1 MLAVGQMSSVSGVS
15 PARVQR
21 RVASKRVSMAPRR
34 QQAKAFEPTI
44 VACNAACLAVGRFV
58 ALPFFKGSL
67 AKAGPPKQDGKTHFD
82 AGDKRAAEASFV
94 TSTND
99 PAGFTIVDT
108 LVWGSIGHAL
118 GYASLASQSFVDT
131 LAK

>member
-1 MLAVGQMSSVSGVS
+1 MIAAGQMTSVCGVS

-21 RVASKRVSMAPRR
+21 RVAAKRVALAPRR
-34 QQAKAFEPTI
+34 QQATAFEPTI

-67 AKAGPPKQDGKTHFD
+67 AKAGRPMQDGKTHFD

-108 LVWGSIGHAL
+108 MVWGSIGHAL
-118 GYASLASQSFVDT
+118 GYASLASQSFVDK
-131 LAK
+131 LAQ